1 MEGYR
6 EREIIKKNNREYKI
20 LDVFTAL
27 AFAGL
32 ITLGLIFLVKLLLMV
47 P

>member
-20 LDVFTAL
+20 LEVLTGVV
-27 AFAGL
+27 FAGL
-32 ITLGLIFLVKLLLMV
+32 ITMGLIFLVRLLLMV